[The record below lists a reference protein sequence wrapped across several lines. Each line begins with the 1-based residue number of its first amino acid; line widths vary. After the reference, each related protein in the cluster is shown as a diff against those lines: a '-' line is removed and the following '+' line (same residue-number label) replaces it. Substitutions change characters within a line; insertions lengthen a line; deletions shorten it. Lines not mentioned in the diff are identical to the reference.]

1 MGVYL
6 ADPKAIAGETAPV
19 IPPPAEEQIEQE
31 PVLLNKSRT
40 RHTHTIKERERE
52 RERERP
58 GFSFGCSQDIERC
71 NGTSNTDVGPVK
83 VTPKK

>member
-6 ADPKAIAGETAPV
+6 ADPKAIAGGTAPIV
-19 IPPPAEEQIEQE
+19 SPPAEEQIEQE

-52 RERERP
+52 REE
-58 GFSFGCSQDIERC
+58 GQVFLLVALK
-71 NGTSNTDVGPVK
+71 TLKDVMGPLILMLAQ
-83 VTPKK
+83 

>member
-6 ADPKAIAGETAPV
+6 ADPKAIAGGTAPIV
-19 IPPPAEEQIEQE
+19 SPPAEEQIEQE

-52 RERERP
+52 REREE
-58 GFSFGCSQDIERC
+58 GQVFLLVALK
-71 NGTSNTDVGPVK
+71 TLKDVMGPLILMLAQ
-83 VTPKK
+83 

>member
-6 ADPKAIAGETAPV
+6 ADPKAIAGGTAP
-19 IPPPAEEQIEQE
+19 IISPPAEEQMEQE

-40 RHTHTIKERERE
+40 RHTHTIKERG
-52 RERERP
+52 RP

>member
-6 ADPKAIAGETAPV
+6 ADPKAIAGGTAPIV
-19 IPPPAEEQIEQE
+19 LPPAEEQIEQE

-52 RERERP
+52 E
-58 GFSFGCSQDIERC
+58 GQVFLLVALK
-71 NGTSNTDVGPVK
+71 TLKDVMGPLILMLAQ
-83 VTPKK
+83 